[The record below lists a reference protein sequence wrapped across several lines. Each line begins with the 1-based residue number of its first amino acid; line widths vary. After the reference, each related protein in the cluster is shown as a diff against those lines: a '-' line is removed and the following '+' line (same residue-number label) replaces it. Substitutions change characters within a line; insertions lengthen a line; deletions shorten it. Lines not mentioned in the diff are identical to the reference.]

1 MAAEIYASAAG
12 TIAQI
17 WILSELFPRKQS
29 VKKVYIVGW
38 ILLNFCIAHFVLL
51 PNIWQSLLGMGVMLL
66 MSCIML
72 EGKTEQKML
81 VIIACNV
88 FMILVSMLRGR
99 ITFFLSG
106 KSINEISIQG
116 SESLARVLGIVLT
129 NTLYLVTA
137 YILTRFFHDK
147 IKLKKEEYIIII
159 IFYIIFLIVVL
170 LSIAMS
176 RNVDFS
182 LIWQKTFLILDM
194 LMFIANIIVLKMIFH
209 INQQNHYEM
218 ENALLHMQIMQQEKR
233 IREEEKNYREVQL
246 LRHDL
251 KRYLVTYRQL
261 LQDGKYEVIEADID
275 KILGKRLNTNHCVYT
290 ENTILNAV
298 ICEKMEQCSI
308 KNIKIE
314 VQVNAD
320 KDMDSIEYG
329 VVLSNLLDNAIE
341 AEEQEKEENR
351 YICLNIG
358 VEQNMIHLVVSNYI
372 SESVLQNNALLETS
386 KKNKQLH
393 GIGLR
398 GVKEFVNNKEGEIEI
413 FEENQMFVVHICV
426 CVYSMP
432 KMGKVRQIY

>member
-1 MAAEIYASAAG
+1 MEVVSMAAEIYASAAG

-81 VIIACNV
+81 VIIVCNV

-129 NTLYLVTA
+129 NTLYLLTA
-137 YILTRFFHDK
+137 YILTCFFHDK

-159 IFYIIFLIVVL
+159 IYYIIFLIVVL

-218 ENALLHMQIMQQEKR
+218 ENALLYMQITQQEKR

-261 LQDGKYEVIEADID
+261 LQEGKYEVIEADID

-358 VEQNMIHLVVSNYI
+358 VEQNMIHLVVGNYI

-413 FEENQMFVVHICV
+413 FEENHMFVVHICV
-426 CVYSMP
+426 CV
-432 KMGKVRQIY
+432 

>member
-129 NTLYLVTA
+129 NTLYLLTA
-137 YILTRFFHDK
+137 YILTCFFHDK

-159 IFYIIFLIVVL
+159 IYYIIFLIVVL

-218 ENALLHMQIMQQEKR
+218 ENALLYMQITQQEKR

-261 LQDGKYEVIEADID
+261 LQEGKYEVIEADID

-372 SESVLQNNALLETS
+372 AESVLQNNTLLETS

-413 FEENQMFVVHICV
+413 FEENHMFVVHICV
-426 CVYSMP
+426 CV
-432 KMGKVRQIY
+432 

>member
-1 MAAEIYASAAG
+1 MATEIYASAAG

-72 EGKTEQKML
+72 EGRTEQKML

-106 KSINEISIQG
+106 ESINEISIQG

-147 IKLKKEEYIIII
+147 IKLKKDEYIIII

-218 ENALLHMQIMQQEKR
+218 ENALLHMQITQQEKR

-261 LQDGKYEVIEADID
+261 LQEGKYEVIEADID

-413 FEENQMFVVHICV
+413 FKENHMFVVHICV
-426 CVYSMP
+426 CV
-432 KMGKVRQIY
+432 

>member
-116 SESLARVLGIVLT
+116 SESLARVLGILLT

-147 IKLKKEEYIIII
+147 IKLKKEEYIIVI

-218 ENALLHMQIMQQEKR
+218 ENALLYMQITQQEKR

-261 LQDGKYEVIEADID
+261 LQEGKYEVIEADID

-372 SESVLQNNALLETS
+372 AESVLQNNTLLETS

-398 GVKEFVNNKEGEIEI
+398 GVKEFVKNKKGEIEI
-413 FEENQMFVVHICV
+413 FEENHMFVVHICV
-426 CVYSMP
+426 CV
-432 KMGKVRQIY
+432 

>member
-1 MAAEIYASAAG
+1 MEVVSMAAEIYASAAG

-51 PNIWQSLLGMGVMLL
+51 PNIWQSLLGTGVMLL

-129 NTLYLVTA
+129 NTLYLLTA
-137 YILTRFFHDK
+137 YILTCFFHDK

-159 IFYIIFLIVVL
+159 IYYIIFLIVVL

-218 ENALLHMQIMQQEKR
+218 ENALLYMQITQQEKR

-261 LQDGKYEVIEADID
+261 LQEGKYEVIEADID

-358 VEQNMIHLVVSNYI
+358 VEQNMIHLVVGNYI

-398 GVKEFVNNKEGEIEI
+398 GVKEFVKNKKGEIEI
-413 FEENQMFVVHICV
+413 FEENHMFVVHICA
-426 CVYSMP
+426 CV
-432 KMGKVRQIY
+432 

>member
-1 MAAEIYASAAG
+1 MEVVSMAAEIYASAAG

-116 SESLARVLGIVLT
+116 SESLARVLGILLT
-129 NTLYLVTA
+129 NTLYLLTA
-137 YILTRFFHDK
+137 YILTCFFHDK

-159 IFYIIFLIVVL
+159 IYYIIFLIVVL

-218 ENALLHMQIMQQEKR
+218 ENALLYMQITQQEKR

-261 LQDGKYEVIEADID
+261 LQEGKYEVIEADID

-320 KDMDSIEYG
+320 KDMDSIEYE

-413 FEENQMFVVHICV
+413 FEENHMFVVHICV
-426 CVYSMP
+426 CV
-432 KMGKVRQIY
+432 

>member
-1 MAAEIYASAAG
+1 MEVVSMAAEIYASAAG

-106 KSINEISIQG
+106 ESINEISIQG

-129 NTLYLVTA
+129 NTLYMVTA

-218 ENALLHMQIMQQEKR
+218 ENALLYMQITQQEKR

-261 LQDGKYEVIEADID
+261 LQEGKYEVIEADID

-413 FEENQMFVVHICV
+413 FEENHMFVVHICV
-426 CVYSMP
+426 CV
-432 KMGKVRQIY
+432 

>member
-1 MAAEIYASAAG
+1 MEVVSMAAEIYASAAG

-106 KSINEISIQG
+106 ESINEISIQG

-218 ENALLHMQIMQQEKR
+218 ENALLHMQITQQEKR

-261 LQDGKYEVIEADID
+261 LQEGKYEVIEADID

-413 FEENQMFVVHICV
+413 FKENHMFVVHICV
-426 CVYSMP
+426 CV
-432 KMGKVRQIY
+432 

>member
-1 MAAEIYASAAG
+1 MEVVSMAAEIYASAAG

-129 NTLYLVTA
+129 NTLYLLTA
-137 YILTRFFHDK
+137 YILTCFFHDK

-159 IFYIIFLIVVL
+159 IYYIIFLIVVL

-218 ENALLHMQIMQQEKR
+218 ENALLYMQITQQEKR

-261 LQDGKYEVIEADID
+261 LQEGKYEVIEADID

-372 SESVLQNNALLETS
+372 AESVLQNNTLLETS

-413 FEENQMFVVHICV
+413 FEENHMFVVHICV
-426 CVYSMP
+426 CV
-432 KMGKVRQIY
+432 

>member
-1 MAAEIYASAAG
+1 MEVVSMAAEIYASAAG

-38 ILLNFCIAHFVLL
+38 ILLNFCIVHFVLL

-159 IFYIIFLIVVL
+159 IYYIIFLIVVL

-182 LIWQKTFLILDM
+182 LIWQKTFLILGM

-218 ENALLHMQIMQQEKR
+218 ENALLYMQITQQEKR

-261 LQDGKYEVIEADID
+261 LQEGKYEVIEADID

-413 FEENQMFVVHICV
+413 FEENHMFVVHICV
-426 CVYSMP
+426 CV
-432 KMGKVRQIY
+432 

>member
-106 KSINEISIQG
+106 ESINEISIQG

-147 IKLKKEEYIIII
+147 IKLKKEEYIITT

-218 ENALLHMQIMQQEKR
+218 ENALLYMQITQQEKR

-261 LQDGKYEVIEADID
+261 LQEGKYEVIEADID

-290 ENTILNAV
+290 ENTIRNAV

-413 FEENQMFVVHICV
+413 FEENHMFVVHICV
-426 CVYSMP
+426 CV
-432 KMGKVRQIY
+432 

>member
-1 MAAEIYASAAG
+1 MEVVSMAAEIYASAAG

-106 KSINEISIQG
+106 ESINEVSIQG
-116 SESLARVLGIVLT
+116 SESLARVLGILLT

-147 IKLKKEEYIIII
+147 IKLKKEEYIIVI

-218 ENALLHMQIMQQEKR
+218 ENALRYMQITQQEKR

-261 LQDGKYEVIEADID
+261 LQEGKYEVIEADID

-393 GIGLR
+393 GIDLR

-413 FEENQMFVVHICV
+413 FEENHMFVVHICV
-426 CVYSMP
+426 CV
-432 KMGKVRQIY
+432 

>member
-1 MAAEIYASAAG
+1 MEVVSMAAEIYASAAG

-72 EGKTEQKML
+72 EGRTEQKML

-106 KSINEISIQG
+106 ESINEISIQG

-159 IFYIIFLIVVL
+159 IYYIIFLIVVL

-218 ENALLHMQIMQQEKR
+218 ENALLYMQITQQEKR

-261 LQDGKYEVIEADID
+261 LQEGKYEVIEADID
-275 KILGKRLNTNHCVYT
+275 KILGKGLNTNHCVYT

-351 YICLNIG
+351 YICLNMG

-372 SESVLQNNALLETS
+372 AESVLQNNTLLETS

-398 GVKEFVNNKEGEIEI
+398 GVKEFVKNKKGEIEI
-413 FEENQMFVVHICV
+413 FEENHMFVVHICV
-426 CVYSMP
+426 CV
-432 KMGKVRQIY
+432 

>member
-1 MAAEIYASAAG
+1 MEVVSMAAEIYASAAG

-159 IFYIIFLIVVL
+159 IYYIIFLMVVL

-218 ENALLHMQIMQQEKR
+218 ENALLYMQITQQEKR

-261 LQDGKYEVIEADID
+261 LQEGKYEVIEADID

-393 GIGLR
+393 GIGLS
-398 GVKEFVNNKEGEIEI
+398 GIKEFVNNKEGEIEI
-413 FEENQMFVVHICV
+413 FEENHMFVVHICV
-426 CVYSMP
+426 CV
-432 KMGKVRQIY
+432 

>member
-1 MAAEIYASAAG
+1 MEVVSMAAEIYASAAG

-106 KSINEISIQG
+106 ESINEISIQG

-147 IKLKKEEYIIII
+147 IKLKKEEYIITT

-218 ENALLHMQIMQQEKR
+218 ENALLYMQITQQEKR

-261 LQDGKYEVIEADID
+261 LQEGKYEVIEADID

-413 FEENQMFVVHICV
+413 FEENHMFVVHICV
-426 CVYSMP
+426 CV
-432 KMGKVRQIY
+432 

>member
-1 MAAEIYASAAG
+1 MEVVSMAAEIYASAAG

-51 PNIWQSLLGMGVMLL
+51 SNIWQSLLGMGVMLL

-218 ENALLHMQIMQQEKR
+218 ENALLHMQITQQEKR

-261 LQDGKYEVIEADID
+261 LQDGKYEIIEADID

-308 KNIKIE
+308 KTIKIE

-329 VVLSNLLDNAIE
+329 VMLSNLLDNAIE

-413 FEENQMFVVHICV
+413 FEENHMLVVHICV
-426 CVYSMP
+426 CV
-432 KMGKVRQIY
+432 

>member
-1 MAAEIYASAAG
+1 MEVVSMAAEIYASAAG

-72 EGKTEQKML
+72 EGKTEQK
-81 VIIACNV
+81 
-88 FMILVSMLRGR
+88 

-106 KSINEISIQG
+106 ESINEISIQG

-159 IFYIIFLIVVL
+159 IYYIIFLIVVL

-218 ENALLHMQIMQQEKR
+218 ENALLYMQITQQEKR
-233 IREEEKNYREVQL
+233 IREEEKTIGKFNY
-246 LRHDL
+246 
-251 KRYLVTYRQL
+251 
-261 LQDGKYEVIEADID
+261 
-275 KILGKRLNTNHCVYT
+275 CV
-290 ENTILNAV
+290 
-298 ICEKMEQCSI
+298 
-308 KNIKIE
+308 
-314 VQVNAD
+314 
-320 KDMDSIEYG
+320 
-329 VVLSNLLDNAIE
+329 
-341 AEEQEKEENR
+341 
-351 YICLNIG
+351 
-358 VEQNMIHLVVSNYI
+358 MI
-372 SESVLQNNALLETS
+372 
-386 KKNKQLH
+386 
-393 GIGLR
+393 
-398 GVKEFVNNKEGEIEI
+398 
-413 FEENQMFVVHICV
+413 
-426 CVYSMP
+426 
-432 KMGKVRQIY
+432 

>member
-129 NTLYLVTA
+129 NTLYLLTA
-137 YILTRFFHDK
+137 YILTCFFHDK

-159 IFYIIFLIVVL
+159 IYYIIFLIVVL

-182 LIWQKTFLILDM
+182 LIWQKIFLILDM

-218 ENALLHMQIMQQEKR
+218 ENALLYMQITQQEKR

-261 LQDGKYEVIEADID
+261 LQEGKYEVIEADID

-413 FEENQMFVVHICV
+413 FEENHMFVVHICV
-426 CVYSMP
+426 CV
-432 KMGKVRQIY
+432 

>member
-1 MAAEIYASAAG
+1 MEVVSMAAEIYASAAG

-81 VIIACNV
+81 VIIVCNV

-159 IFYIIFLIVVL
+159 IYYIIFLIVVL

-218 ENALLHMQIMQQEKR
+218 ENALLYMQITQQEKR

-261 LQDGKYEVIEADID
+261 LQEGKYEVIEADID

-413 FEENQMFVVHICV
+413 FEENHMFVVHICV
-426 CVYSMP
+426 CV
-432 KMGKVRQIY
+432 

>member
-72 EGKTEQKML
+72 EGRTEQKML

-106 KSINEISIQG
+106 ESINEISIQG

-159 IFYIIFLIVVL
+159 IYYIIFLIVVL
-170 LSIAMS
+170 LSIAIS

-218 ENALLHMQIMQQEKR
+218 ENALLYMQITQQEKR

-261 LQDGKYEVIEADID
+261 LQEGKYEVIEADID

-358 VEQNMIHLVVSNYI
+358 VEQNMIHLVVDNYI

-398 GVKEFVNNKEGEIEI
+398 GVKEFVKNKKGEIEI
-413 FEENQMFVVHICV
+413 FEENHMFVVHICA
-426 CVYSMP
+426 CV
-432 KMGKVRQIY
+432 

>member
-1 MAAEIYASAAG
+1 MEVVSMAAEIYASAAG

-72 EGKTEQKML
+72 EGRTEQKML

-218 ENALLHMQIMQQEKR
+218 ENALLYMQITQQEKR

-261 LQDGKYEVIEADID
+261 LQEGKYEVIEADID

-393 GIGLR
+393 GIGLS
-398 GVKEFVNNKEGEIEI
+398 GIKEFVNNKEGEIEI
-413 FEENQMFVVHICV
+413 FEENHMFVVHICV
-426 CVYSMP
+426 CV
-432 KMGKVRQIY
+432 

>member
-1 MAAEIYASAAG
+1 MEVVSMAAEIYASAAG

-129 NTLYLVTA
+129 NTLYLLTA
-137 YILTRFFHDK
+137 YILTCFFHDK

-159 IFYIIFLIVVL
+159 IYYIIFLIVVL

-218 ENALLHMQIMQQEKR
+218 ENALLYMQITQQEKR

-261 LQDGKYEVIEADID
+261 LQDGKYEIIEADID

-314 VQVNAD
+314 VRVNAD

-358 VEQNMIHLVVSNYI
+358 VEQNMIHLVMSNYI
-372 SESVLQNNALLETS
+372 SESVLQNNVLLETS

-413 FEENQMFVVHICV
+413 FEENHMFVVHICV
-426 CVYSMP
+426 CV
-432 KMGKVRQIY
+432 

>member
-1 MAAEIYASAAG
+1 MEVVSMAAEIYASAAG

-72 EGKTEQKML
+72 EGRTEQKML

-106 KSINEISIQG
+106 ESINEISIQG

-159 IFYIIFLIVVL
+159 IYYIIFLIVVL

-218 ENALLHMQIMQQEKR
+218 ENALLYMQITQQEKR

-261 LQDGKYEVIEADID
+261 LQEGKYEVIEADID

-351 YICLNIG
+351 YICLNMG

-372 SESVLQNNALLETS
+372 AESVLQNNTLLETS

-413 FEENQMFVVHICV
+413 FEENHMFVVHICV
-426 CVYSMP
+426 CV
-432 KMGKVRQIY
+432 

>member
-1 MAAEIYASAAG
+1 MEVVSMATEIYASAAG

-106 KSINEISIQG
+106 ESINEISIQG

-218 ENALLHMQIMQQEKR
+218 ENALLHMQITQQEKR

-261 LQDGKYEVIEADID
+261 LQEGKYEVIEADID

-413 FEENQMFVVHICV
+413 FKENHMFVVHICV
-426 CVYSMP
+426 CV
-432 KMGKVRQIY
+432 

>member
-1 MAAEIYASAAG
+1 MEVVSMAAEIYASAAG

-106 KSINEISIQG
+106 ESINEISIQG

-129 NTLYLVTA
+129 NTLYMVTA

-147 IKLKKEEYIIII
+147 IKLKKEEYIIVI

-218 ENALLHMQIMQQEKR
+218 ENALLYMQITQQEKR

-261 LQDGKYEVIEADID
+261 LQEGKYEVIEADID

-413 FEENQMFVVHICV
+413 FEENHMFVVHICV
-426 CVYSMP
+426 CV
-432 KMGKVRQIY
+432 

>member
-1 MAAEIYASAAG
+1 MEVVSMAAEIYASAAG

-72 EGKTEQKML
+72 EGRTEQKML

-106 KSINEISIQG
+106 ESINEISIQG

-218 ENALLHMQIMQQEKR
+218 ENALLHMQITQQEKR

-261 LQDGKYEVIEADID
+261 LQDGKYEIIEADID

-308 KNIKIE
+308 KTIKIE

-329 VVLSNLLDNAIE
+329 VMLSNLLDNAIE

-413 FEENQMFVVHICV
+413 FEENHMLVVHICV
-426 CVYSMP
+426 CV
-432 KMGKVRQIY
+432 